1 MGLRS
6 SFSSTNAAANLNL
19 TVAPSPGSAEL
30 PAGRIR
36 TPAMIASVPLAAYS
50 LAEALSN
57 VYDVEAKKI
66 AFIVAEDGKIL
77 KTE

>member
-1 MGLRS
+1 
-6 SFSSTNAAANLNL
+6 
-19 TVAPSPGSAEL
+19 V

-36 TPAMIASVPLAAYS
+36 TAGTTASVPLAADT

-77 KTE
+77 KTVERSKLRLISGAEIKRVRITIL